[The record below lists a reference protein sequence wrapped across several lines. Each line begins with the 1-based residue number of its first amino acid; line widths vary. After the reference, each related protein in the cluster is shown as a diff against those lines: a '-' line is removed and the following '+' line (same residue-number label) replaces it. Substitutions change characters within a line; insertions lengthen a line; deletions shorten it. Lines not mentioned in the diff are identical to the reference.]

1 MPTQPW
7 HLDRLREDFNRE
19 ISLAIANSVRDPRV
33 PAGLTITGI
42 ELAPDT
48 RNATVLVS
56 VFGEKEFQKAAMEGL
71 NAAAPF
77 IQKVVAGKV
86 KVKHFPK
93 LYFKLDTSLERGE
106 HMYDLFKEIKND
118 LD

>member
-1 MPTQPW
+1 MEV
-7 HLDRLREDFNRE
+7 L
-19 ISLAIANSVRDPRV
+19 LAQ
-33 PAGLTITGI
+33 
-42 ELAPDT
+42 DT

-56 VFGEKEFQKAAMEGL
+56 IFGEPEIQKEALAGL

-77 IQKVVAGKV
+77 IQKVVAGKI
-86 KVKHFPK
+86 KVKHFPR

-106 HMYDLFKEIKND
+106 HMYDIFKEIKND